1 MAGYNVARMR
11 FEIVLTDE
19 AVVDFKALKASWRVA
34 VKDAM
39 EVHLRHE
46 PEKVSRSRIK
56 RLRELWK
63 PQFRLRIEDL
73 RVFFDVEGST
83 VTVHAIILKS
93 EAASWLAQFG
103 ENK

>member
-1 MAGYNVARMR
+1 MR
-11 FEIVLTDE
+11 FEIELTDE
-19 AVVDFKALKASWRVA
+19 AVADFKALKALWRVA

-56 RLRELWK
+56 RLRELSK
-63 PQFRLRIEDL
+63 PQFRLRVEDI
-73 RVFFDVEGST
+73 RVFYDVEKST
-83 VTVHAIILKS
+83 VTVHAIVLKS

-103 ENK
+103 ESK